1 MLQSLSTTD
10 IELISVLLKATKQA
24 EPLLPPPLRTSDP
37 GQPDAKGNKRAKWE
51 GLSRP

>member
-1 MLQSLSTTD
+1 MLQSLCTTD